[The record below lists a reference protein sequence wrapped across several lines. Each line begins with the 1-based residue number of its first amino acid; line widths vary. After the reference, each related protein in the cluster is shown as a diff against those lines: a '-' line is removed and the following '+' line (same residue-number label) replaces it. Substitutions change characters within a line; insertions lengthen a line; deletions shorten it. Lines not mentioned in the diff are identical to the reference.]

1 MKVIEG
7 FHIKK
12 IQRGTKKGQ
21 DYINHN
27 KRYVWKIPERL
38 EGQIDKGD
46 IVWVH
51 AKKDNKDIKARVLVV
66 DVLENNDGALRS
78 VIKIAKKCNK

>member
-27 KRYVWKIPERL
+27 KRDVWKIPERL
-38 EGQIDKGD
+38 EGQIEKGD
-46 IVWVH
+46 LVWVH

>member
-1 MKVIEG
+1 M
-7 FHIKK
+7 
-12 IQRGTKKGQ
+12 
-21 DYINHN
+21 
-27 KRYVWKIPERL
+27 WKIPERL
-38 EGQIDKGD
+38 EGQIEKGD
-46 IVWVH
+46 IVH